1 MSRKRT
7 AAIAAA
13 VAAGTVATGAAVRV
27 LSGRRHRADDGAQ
40 TIGDLPPDALDPIVS
55 FDGTEIAI
63 RAAGDPSAPVLLFTH
78 GFSLDMSVWHEQWID
93 LADDFRCVLMDHRSH
108 GTSGNAAHGDLSVR
122 AMGRDIAAVLDAA
135 TPDRPAVV
143 VGHSMGSMA
152 ILAMAE
158 QRPELF
164 GTRVA
169 GVVLIGASSSD
180 LFRGAMGSVAEF
192 LRPRFGS
199 FATAAR
205 RVDRLRRAVLASPA
219 DVGGVFARMTQ
230 FGPEAQTHLVD
241 HIVGLA
247 GRARPEVWTDGLA
260 ELMEM
265 DLRHALP
272 RVRVPAIVI
281 VGQHD
286 RVTPPATAVELVGIL
301 PDATL
306 VVVEY
311 AGHMAM
317 LERPAEVNH
326 DIRVFARTC
335 FAAAEPPANGRP
347 KPRRKAAGSKAP
359 KEPAPAPVATKRRAT
374 KKDAT

>member
-1 MSRKRT
+1 MLEP
-7 AAIAAA
+7 IA
-13 VAAGTVATGAAVRV
+13 
-27 LSGRRHRADDGAQ
+27 
-40 TIGDLPPDALDPIVS
+40 S

-63 RAAGDPSAPVLLFTH
+63 RAAGDPDAPVLLFTH

-108 GTSGNAAHGDLSVR
+108 GTSGDAAHGDLSVR
-122 AMGRDIAAVLDAA
+122 AMGRDIAAVLDAVA
-135 TPDRPAVV
+135 PDRPAVV

-180 LFRGAMGSVAEF
+180 LFRGAMGSVAGF

-230 FGPEAQTHLVD
+230 FGPEAQPHLVD
-241 HIVGLA
+241 HIVGLGRTRA
-247 GRARPEVWTDGLA
+247 ARGVDRRARRADG
-260 ELMEM
+260 
-265 DLRHALP
+265 DGSSP
-272 RVRVPAIVI
+272 RAARVSAS
-281 VGQHD
+281 
-286 RVTPPATAVELVGIL
+286 
-301 PDATL
+301 
-306 VVVEY
+306 
-311 AGHMAM
+311 
-317 LERPAEVNH
+317 
-326 DIRVFARTC
+326 
-335 FAAAEPPANGRP
+335 
-347 KPRRKAAGSKAP
+347 RRS
-359 KEPAPAPVATKRRAT
+359 
-374 KKDAT
+374 

>member
-7 AAIAAA
+7 AVIAAA
-13 VAAGTVATGAAVRV
+13 VAAGTVAAGAAVGV
-27 LSGRRHRADDGAQ
+27 LSGRRHRASDGAQ
-40 TIGDLPPDALDPIVS
+40 TIGDLPPEVLHPIAS
-55 FDGTEIAI
+55 FDGTQIAI
-63 RAAGDPSAPVLLFTH
+63 RAAGDPDAPVLLFTH

-108 GTSGNAAHGDLSVR
+108 GTSGDAALGDLSVR
-122 AMGRDIAAVLDAA
+122 AMGRDIAAVLDAVA
-135 TPDRPAVV
+135 PDRPAVV

-152 ILAMAE
+152 ILALAE
-158 QRPELF
+158 QRPEVF

-169 GVVLIGASSSD
+169 GVALIGASSSD
-180 LFRGAMGSVAEF
+180 LFRRAMGSVAGI
-192 LRPRFGS
+192 LGPRFVS
-199 FATAAR
+199 SASAAR
-205 RVDRLRRAVLASPA
+205 RVDRLRRVVLASPA

-230 FGPEAQTHLVD
+230 FGPEAQPHLVD
-241 HIVGLA
+241 HVVGLA

-260 ELMEM
+260 GLMEM

-306 VVVEY
+306 VVVEH

-326 DIRVFARTC
+326 DIRVFARKC
-335 FAAAEPPANGRP
+335 FAAVEPAPPANGRP
-347 KPRRKAAGSKAP
+347 KPRRKAAASKEAVP
-359 KEPAPAPVATKRRAT
+359 GTAKKRPT
-374 KKDAT
+374 KKDIP

>member
-1 MSRKRT
+1 MNTKRT
-7 AAIAAA
+7 AAIATA

-27 LSGRRHRADDGAQ
+27 LIGRRHRATEGMSP
-40 TIGDLPPDALDPIVS
+40 IGDLPPEALDPVVS
-55 FDGTEIAI
+55 FDGTEIAV
-63 RAAGDPSAPVLLFTH
+63 RVAGGPDSPTLLFAH
-78 GFSLDMSVWHEQWID
+78 GFSLDMSVWHEQWMD

-108 GTSGNAAHGDLSVR
+108 GASGEAAHGDLTIR
-122 AMGRDIAAVLDAA
+122 AMGRDIAAVLDALP
-135 TPDRPAVV
+135 PDRPVV
-143 VGHSMGSMA
+143 VIGHSMGAMA
-152 ILAMAE
+152 IIAMAE

-164 GTRVA
+164 GPRVA

-180 LFRGAMGSVAEF
+180 LFRGAMGSVAGF
-192 LRPRFGS
+192 LRLRLGS

-205 RVDRLRRAVLASPA
+205 RVDLLRRAVLASPA

-230 FGPEAQTHLVD
+230 FGPEAPPHLVD
-241 HIVGLA
+241 HVVGLA
-247 GRARPEVWTDGLA
+247 ERARPEVWTDGLA

-286 RVTPPATAVELVGIL
+286 RVTPPATAVELVGGL

-306 VVVEY
+306 VVVEH

-317 LERPAEVNH
+317 LERPVEVNH
-326 DIRVFARTC
+326 DIRVFARRCLT
-335 FAAAEPPANGRP
+335 AGDTNANGQKRP
-347 KPRRKAAGSKAP
+347 KQTPKRIPKPIEKKA
-359 KEPAPAPVATKRRAT
+359 T
-374 KKDAT
+374 

>member
-1 MSRKRT
+1 MSTKRT
-7 AAIAAA
+7 AAIATA
-13 VAAGTVATGAAVRV
+13 VAAGTVAAGAAVRV
-27 LSGRRHRADDGAQ
+27 LVGRRHRASEGASSS
-40 TIGDLPPDALDPIVS
+40 IGDLPPGELDPIAS
-55 FDGTEIAI
+55 FDGTEISV
-63 RAAGDPSAPVLLFTH
+63 RAAGEPDAPLLLFTH

-108 GTSGNAAHGDLSVR
+108 GASADAAHGDLSIR
-122 AMGRDIAAVLDAA
+122 AMGRDIAAVLEAVG
-135 TPDRPAVV
+135 PDRRAVV
-143 VGHSMGSMA
+143 VGHSMGAMA
-152 ILAMAE
+152 IIAMAE

-164 GTRVA
+164 GPRVA
-169 GVVLIGASSSD
+169 GVALIGASSSD
-180 LFRGAMGSVAEF
+180 LFRGAMGSVAE
-192 LRPRFGS
+192 LVRPRFGT

-219 DVGGVFARMTQ
+219 DVGGVFTRMTQ
-230 FGPEAQTHLVD
+230 FGPEAQPHLVD

-247 GRARPEVWTDGLA
+247 GQARPEVWTDGLA

-286 RVTPPATAVELVGIL
+286 RVTPPATAVELVGLL

-306 VVVEY
+306 VVVEH

-326 DIRVFARTC
+326 DIRVFARSCLSSADPRT
-335 FAAAEPPANGRP
+335 NGP
-347 KPRRKAAGSKAP
+347 KTESRKTAGKAR
-359 KEPAPAPVATKRRAT
+359 KTTREAT
-374 KKDAT
+374 

>member
-13 VAAGTVATGAAVRV
+13 VAAGTVVAGAAVGV
-27 LSGRRHRADDGAQ
+27 ISGRRHRASDGAQ
-40 TIGDLPPDALDPIVS
+40 TIGDLPPEVLDPIVS
-55 FDGTEIAI
+55 FDGTEIAV
-63 RAAGDPSAPVLLFTH
+63 RAAGDPNAPALLFTH

-108 GTSGNAAHGDLSVR
+108 GASGDAAHGDLSVR
-122 AMGRDIAAVLDAA
+122 AMGRDIAAVLDAV

-164 GTRVA
+164 GARVA
-169 GVVLIGASSSD
+169 GVALIGASSSD
-180 LFRGAMGSVAEF
+180 LFRGAMGSVAG
-192 LRPRFGS
+192 LVRPRFGS
-199 FATAAR
+199 FSTAAR

-230 FGPEAQTHLVD
+230 FGPEAQPHLVD

-260 ELMEM
+260 GLMEM

-272 RVRVPAIVI
+272 RIRVPAIVI

-306 VVVEY
+306 VVVEH

-326 DIRVFARTC
+326 DIRVFARRC
-335 FAAAEPPANGRP
+335 FAAVEPPANGRP
-347 KPRRKAAGSKAP
+347 KPRRKASGSKVPNEPPAVKRAP
-359 KEPAPAPVATKRRAT
+359 